1 MENKKNIKEEI
12 LNRELRKQ
20 VERNVLLE
28 LQIALQKKLDPV
40 EVSAKKPLRRNESGQ
55 VISWQAITRKE
66 HIEMLEKELEEVDLV
81 LKTIENQFK

>member
-20 VERNVLLE
+20 VERKVLLE
-28 LQIALQKKLDPV
+28 LQIALQRELDPV
-40 EVSAKKPLRRNESGQ
+40 DVSAKKPLRRNESGQ
-55 VISWQAITRKE
+55 VISWQEITRKE